1 VTHVRN
7 EVLNPCGVASTVLV
21 HAVLMMSSW
30 SSGLAQPGAAWLG
43 TALAH
48 EPDIVRIQP

>member
-21 HAVLMMSSW
+21 HAVLMMSW

-43 TALAH
+43 TVLAH
-48 EPDIVRIQP
+48 EPDNVRIQP